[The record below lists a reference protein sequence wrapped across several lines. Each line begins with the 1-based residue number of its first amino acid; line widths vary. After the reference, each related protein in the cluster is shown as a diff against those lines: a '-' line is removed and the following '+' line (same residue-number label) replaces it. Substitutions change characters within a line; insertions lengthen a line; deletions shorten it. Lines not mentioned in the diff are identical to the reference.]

1 MRGSKLTRRQWS
13 RSGTESCMTEPARF
27 NQDAAAIIA
36 RRANSETT
44 SYEQARETTGKFY
57 AACEPE
63 IWPDIA

>member
-1 MRGSKLTRRQWS
+1 
-13 RSGTESCMTEPARF
+13 MTEPARF